1 MLRSRVIPCLLL
13 QNTGLVKTVKFK
25 EPRYIG
31 DPINAVKI
39 FNEKYVDELVLL
51 DIGATVSNQSPQ
63 FELLAE
69 IASEAFMPLGYGGGI
84 RSLEEIRKILNM
96 GFEKVILNTSAAKDI
111 ELIMRASE
119 MFGSQSIVVS
129 IDVKKNFWGK
139 YDVLTCCGN
148 ESLKMDPVQY
158 AKKVEQ
164 AGAGEILLTSI
175 DRDGVMQGYDLKLIH
190 SVTQAVRIPVI
201 ASGGAGAVEDLA
213 AAIQQGHASA
223 VAAGSF
229 FIYYGKHKAVLI
241 NVPTEQELIEK
252 GVIIDE

>member
-1 MLRSRVIPCLLL
+1 MLRTRVIPCLLL

-51 DIGATVSNQSPQ
+51 DIGATVSNRAPQ
-63 FELLAE
+63 LELLAE

-84 RSLEEIRKILNM
+84 RSLEEIRKILSM
-96 GFEKVILNTSAAKDI
+96 GFEKVILNTSAAKDT
-111 ELIMRASE
+111 ELIMSASE

-139 YDVLTCCGN
+139 YDVLTRCGT

-175 DRDGVMQGYDLKLIH
+175 DRDGAMQGYDLKLIH
-190 SVTQAVRIPVI
+190 SVTQAVKIPVI
-201 ASGGAGAVEDLA
+201 ASGGAGTVEDLA
-213 AAIQQGHASA
+213 AAIQKGQASA

-229 FIYYGKHKAVLI
+229 FVYYGKHKAVLI
-241 NVPTEQELIEK
+241 NVPTEKELVEK